1 MVTFLLM
8 AAGPAAA
15 SCEVLGPVDQALAK
29 AQTVFVG
36 TVIGLDFGGRV
47 ATFDV
52 AEIWRGTTGST
63 VVVNGGPSMEE
74 LWSARRQ
81 GSDVATS
88 VDRSY
93 ELGTTYLV
101 VSHGREAGVLADNA
115 CSATQPFNTDL
126 EELRPETVIVP
137 QAPTAFEPSAR
148 IPSWVWVG
156 ASVAVAGIGT
166 ATTVAAVRRHH
177 APA

>member
-8 AAGPAAA
+8 SAAPAAA
-15 SCEVLGPVDQALAK
+15 SCEVPGPVDQAIAK

-63 VVVNGGPSMEE
+63 VVVNGGPSMAE
-74 LWSARRQ
+74 LESARRQ
-81 GSDVATS
+81 GTDVATS

-101 VSHGREAGVLADNA
+101 VSHGREAGMLADNA
-115 CSATQPFNTDL
+115 CSATQPFSRAL
-126 EELRPETVIVP
+126 EELRPESIIVP
-137 QAPTAFEPSAR
+137 QAPTASEHSAPM
-148 IPSWVWVG
+148 PSWVWVG
-156 ASVAVAGIGT
+156 AGVAVAGIGT
-166 ATTVAAVRRHH
+166 ATTVAVRRHH